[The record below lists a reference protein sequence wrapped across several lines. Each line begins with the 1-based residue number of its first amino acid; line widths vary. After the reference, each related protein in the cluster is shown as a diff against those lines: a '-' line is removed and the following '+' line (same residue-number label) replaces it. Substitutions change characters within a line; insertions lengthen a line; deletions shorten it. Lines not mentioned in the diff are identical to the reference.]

1 VQGFTVQRM
10 VELKQAHRFVVGA
23 SVDRVF
29 GPVILFGQGGSAV
42 EVLADPALSL
52 PRLNTPLALAQ
63 IACTRL
69 AELLR
74 GYRGE
79 PAANIDGIAKVLPS
93 VSQLLVDPPELA
105 ELDIKPLLVNHKS
118 AVVLGARVR
127 GSDDRPASAANFAI
141 QPPLQHL
148 AESWIWQGESI
159 TLRPIQPQDET
170 QHRRFLEQLGP
181 SDIWL
186 RVCFS
191 RRTVEH
197 SEFARLPRIDYTR
210 EMAFIATRHIAGA
223 GGETLGTVPSMVDP
237 NNIAA
242 EFGVIVRCDL
252 KGSGLGHRLMVKLIE
267 YLSERASQ
275 RLVGTVLRE
284 NTAMLELAQRL
295 GFQETVDPNNPDNR
309 STRAISLDLQPSA
322 RDPDRSGWACR
333 SPYSE
338 GLDRLGPNGKS
349 NPTRPGKSLSRSPT
363 CHPSRSPRAALCC
376 CAAPASSPPP
386 LRRPGSPRRLLRVT
400 RCSPRPVRAKGRF
413 TR

>member
-93 VSQLLVDPPELA
+93 VSQLLVD
-105 ELDIKPLLVNHKS
+105 HKS

-127 GSDDRPASAANFAI
+127 GSGDRPASAANFAI
-141 QPPLQHL
+141 QPPPQHL

-338 GLDRLGPNGKS
+338 GLDRLGPNEKS

>member
-1 VQGFTVQRM
+1 M

-93 VSQLLVDPPELA
+93 VSQLLVD
-105 ELDIKPLLVNHKS
+105 HKS

-127 GSDDRPASAANFAI
+127 GSGDRPASAANFAI
-141 QPPLQHL
+141 QPPPQHL